1 MNKIWLLILLST
13 SLGCSSLK
21 KSLITGVAIG
31 GSGGALM
38 GNSKGVGNDRRR
50 NTNKGLIIGSL
61 LGAGISYL
69 AHKDKNKKKL
79 IKIKESQGE
88 SKSPLLTK
96 PKIKRIWV
104 KDNVQGKRFIKGH
117 WEYVIEEQS
126 VWSSQ

>member
-1 MNKIWLLILLST
+1 MSKIWLLILLST

-88 SKSPLLTK
+88 SKGPLLTK

-104 KDNVQGKRFIKGH
+104 KDKVQGKRFIKGH